1 VDASALARHNRRMPD
16 ATKRPDDH
24 NELHRLLDELTSAHK
39 PLEQAARA
47 GNEAEIEAAD
57 KKVADIIRR
66 IKQIQGL

>member
-1 VDASALARHNRRMPD
+1 MEKAPANPD
-16 ATKRPDDH
+16 QNA
-24 NELHRLLDELTSAHK
+24 ELHRLLDELTSAHK
-39 PLEQAARA
+39 PLEEATRA